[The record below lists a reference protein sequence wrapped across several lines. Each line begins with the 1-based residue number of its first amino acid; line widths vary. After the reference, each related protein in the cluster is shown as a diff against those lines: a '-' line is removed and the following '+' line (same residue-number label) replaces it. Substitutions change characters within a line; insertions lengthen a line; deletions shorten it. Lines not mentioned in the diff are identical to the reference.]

1 MIKFLVVVC
10 GIVVSFFL
18 FFVLCSL
25 KLAKICDESN
35 LK

>member
-1 MIKFLVVVC
+1 MIKLLMLLM
-10 GIVVSFFL
+10 IISLAILIL
-18 FFVLCSL
+18 FIFCSI